1 MTFVEN
7 KLCNVSDQSSNTV
20 SIEVYTLGDMGMVI
34 YPRLLYVRDRLNMKI
49 REINLFASTDLY
61 KITICKQMT
70 TQKLLVCLQNFE
82 YNYYE
87 PTICDGLSDF
97 CDKHAP
103 TCKL

>member
-20 SIEVYTLGDMGMVI
+20 SIEVYTLGDMDMEI
-34 YPRLLYVRDRLNMKI
+34 YPRLLYVRDHLRMKI
-49 REINLFASTDLY
+49 KEINLFASTDLY

-70 TQKLLVCLQNFE
+70 TQKLLVSLQNFE

-87 PTICDGLSDF
+87 PTICDGLF
-97 CDKHAP
+97 
-103 TCKL
+103 

>member
-1 MTFVEN
+1 
-7 KLCNVSDQSSNTV
+7 
-20 SIEVYTLGDMGMVI
+20 MGMVI

-70 TQKLLVCLQNFE
+70 TQKLLVSLQNFE

-87 PTICDGLSDF
+87 PTICDGLF
-97 CDKHAP
+97 
-103 TCKL
+103 